1 MIKITFRGIQSEVAT
16 PREAAELMMFLD
28 QMQGAQLKRASAL
41 VQPATAAQAVAAA
54 EAPVLPANGFD
65 ANAAMIEVLRVLVDA
80 GQRGVGVDGL
90 MAPLKT
96 DKRKGVGGRL
106 AVVNKEL
113 LRVGVQVADA
123 YTSGP
128 TKNEGRKWYATEK
141 TPEAIE
147 LLEQARGG
155 A

>member
-16 PREAAELMMFLD
+16 PREAAELMMYLD
-28 QMQGAQLKRASAL
+28 QMQGVQLKRAASL
-41 VQPATAAQAVAAA
+41 SQPLTSSQVIAAA
-54 EAPVLPANGFD
+54 DAPPLPANGFD
-65 ANAAMIEVLRVLVDA
+65 ANAAMIEVLRVLVEA
-80 GQRGVGVDGL
+80 GPDGVGVHAL

-96 DKRKGVGGRL
+96 DKPKGVGGRL

-141 TPEAIE
+141 TPDVIE
-147 LLEQARGG
+147 LLEGARAG
-155 A
+155 

>member
-41 VQPATAAQAVAAA
+41 VQPATAAQVVESAN
-54 EAPVLPANGFD
+54 APPPVSGFD
-65 ANAAMIEVLRVLVDA
+65 ANAAMIEVLRVLVEA
-80 GQRGVGVDGL
+80 GPDGVGVHAL

-96 DKRKGVGGRL
+96 DKPKGVGGRL

-113 LRVGVQVADA
+113 LRVGAQVADA

-141 TPEAIE
+141 TPDVIE
-147 LLEQARGG
+147 LLEQCRTAGN
-155 A
+155 